1 MFASMGKPTAA
12 YEQVSLSTSIESADP
27 HRLILM
33 LFEGA
38 TAALNSAKFCIKD
51 GNIPA
56 KGASI
61 SKAIDIITN
70 GLQASLDLKAG
81 GELAERLAALY
92 EYMSS
97 RLLWANLKNDVAVL
111 DEVLAL
117 LGEIHDA
124 WRQIGPDGQKQGHP
138 G

>member
-1 MFASMGKPTAA
+1 MGRPAAA

-27 HRLILM
+27 HRLILL

-38 TAALNSAKFCIKD
+38 TAALNSAKFFMQD

-56 KGASI
+56 KGAAI

-70 GLQASLDLKAG
+70 GLQASLDLEQG
-81 GELAERLAALY
+81 GELAERLSALY
-92 EYMSS
+92 EYMTS
-97 RLLWANLKNDVAVL
+97 RLLWSNMKSDIAAL
-111 DEVLAL
+111 DEVLML

-124 WRQIGPDGQKQGHP
+124 WKQIAPNKQALGDSP
-138 G
+138 A

>member
-1 MFASMGKPTAA
+1 MRRPTAA

-27 HRLILM
+27 HRLILL

-38 TAALNSAKFCIKD
+38 TAALNSAKFSMQD

-56 KGASI
+56 KGTAL

-70 GLQASLDLKAG
+70 GLQASLNAEQG

-92 EYMSS
+92 EYMSA
-97 RLLWANLKNDVAVL
+97 RLLWANMKNDMAAV

-124 WRQIGPDGQKQGHP
+124 WRQIAPDKQKHDAP
-138 G
+138 PA